1 MVAENPGS
9 TVLAQYTPVGRECE
23 SYQSEADLEAEFI
36 ATLCSQ
42 AYERVMITC
51 EADLVT
57 NLRAQLEALN
67 GMVFSDGEWQ
77 RFFSSVIASETEGIV
92 EKTRKIQQDHVQ
104 LLRRDDGSTKNIR
117 LIDKSN
123 IHNNRLQVVN
133 QYETAAGLHENR
145 YDVTILVNGLPLVH
159 VELKRRGVAMR
170 EAFNQIDRY
179 QRESFWSGAGLFEY
193 VQIFVISNGT
203 RTKYYAN
210 TTRDK
215 HVSPNRRGR
224 RAGDTYEFTMW
235 WADASNLPITD
246 LTDFARTFFAR
257 HTLLAILTRYCV
269 FNSAQELMVMRP
281 YQIVAAEAILNRI
294 ELAGNYEQMGTVA
307 AGGYIWHT
315 TGSGK
320 TLTSFKTAQLAKELD
335 LLDRVLFVVDRQDLD
350 FKTMKDFEHFQQG
363 AVSGS
368 TSTRKLREALDTSDA
383 RIVVTTIQKLTRL
396 IARYPDHPVYGEH
409 VAIIFDE
416 CHRSLFG
423 QMQQDITRVFKRYH
437 LFGFTGTPIFA
448 TNAGPGGVPKSS
460 ARSGAKHKPRLRT
473 TEQVFGE
480 RLHTYTI
487 VDAIRDKTVLPFKM
501 DYVKSGDEAEEV
513 RDLDVS
519 DIDRERALLDH
530 KRVAGIV
537 SYILEHFNQKT
548 KRGHTYRLKDRHLN
562 GFNSIFATASIPAVK
577 AYYAEFARQQADLPL
592 AQRLKVALIFS
603 FAPNEATP
611 DGLLP
616 EEDFSPV
623 TLDASSREFL
633 DAAMAEYNQV
643 FGTSFDTSGDSFAGY
658 HKDVA
663 RRLEDREIDLL
674 IVVNMFLTGFDAKTL
689 NTLWVDKKLRHHGLI
704 QAFSRTNRILNTVK
718 AYGTIVC
725 FRNLEPATNEALA
738 LFGDHEATGLVLLRP
753 YDEYYAEYR
762 AQVDELFDRFPVP
775 ASLDDER
782 AFITLCG
789 QLLRQ
794 RNILL
799 SFDQFTE
806 DQWLLT
812 DRQWQ
817 DYLSAYNDLWTEW
830 RLGQQGEKET
840 INDDLVFEIELV
852 KQVAMDLPAILAL
865 VQQHHEANTQ
875 DKQIPASI
883 SRAIDSSPS
892 LRSKKDLIERFVA
905 TLAPDVDASLAWPD
919 FVEAAKSRE
928 LDQIIADERLKADPA
943 REFMANAFRD
953 GGVPASGTAI
963 TRILPPTSRFAQ
975 SGQHATI
982 KARVLDR
989 LREFFSRFADL

>member
-1 MVAENPGS
+1 MTNPTAFGMVAENPGS
-9 TVLAQYTPVGRECE
+9 TVLAQYTPVGRQDEA
-23 SYQSEADLEAEFI
+23 YQSEADLEAEFI

-42 AYERVMITC
+42 AYERVIITC
-51 EADLVT
+51 EADLVA

-67 GMVFSDGEWQ
+67 GTALSDSEWQ
-77 RFFSSVIASETEGIV
+77 RFFSSVIASETEGIAD
-92 EKTRKIQQDHVQ
+92 KTRKIQQDHVQ
-104 LLRRDDGSTKNIR
+104 LLRRDDGTTKNIR
-117 LIDKSN
+117 LIDKAN

-133 QYETAAGLHENR
+133 QYETGAGLHENR

-159 VELKRRGVAMR
+159 VELKRRGVALR

-193 VQIFVISNGT
+193 VQLFVISNGT

-210 TTRDK
+210 TTRAK
-215 HVSPNRRGR
+215 HVNPDRRGR
-224 RAGDTYEFTMW
+224 RAGDTFEFTMW
-235 WADASNLPITD
+235 WADARNQPIPD
-246 LTDFARTFFAR
+246 LADFARTFFAR

-294 ELAGNYEQMGTVA
+294 ELASNYKKMGTVG
-307 AGGYIWHT
+307 AGGFIWHT

-350 FKTMKDFEHFQQG
+350 FKTMKDFEHFQAG

-368 TSTRKLREALDTSDA
+368 TSTKKLREALDTADA

-396 IARYPDHPVYGEH
+396 IARYPAHPVYQEH

-423 QMQQDITRVFKRYH
+423 QMQQDITRVFQRYH

-448 TNAGPGGVPKSS
+448 ANAAMGGNPQVK
-460 ARSGAKHKPRLRT
+460 T
-473 TEQVFGE
+473 TQQVFGD

-487 VDAIRDKTVLPFKM
+487 VDAIRDKTVLPFKI
-501 DYVKSGDEAEEV
+501 DYVKSGDEAEEIS
-513 RDLDVS
+513 DLNVA
-519 DIDRERALLDH
+519 DIDREGALLDR
-530 KRVAGIV
+530 KRVTGIV

-548 KRGHTYRLKDRHLN
+548 KRGHTYRLKDRQLN
-562 GFNSIFATASIPAVK
+562 GFNSILATASIPAAK
-577 AYYAEFARQQADLPL
+577 AYYAEFARQQASLPE
-592 AQRLKVALIFS
+592 AQRLKVALIYS
-603 FAPNEATP
+603 FAPNEAAP

-616 EEDFSPV
+616 EEDFSPA
-623 TLDASSREFL
+623 TLDTSSREFL
-633 DAAMAEYNQV
+633 DAAMADYNQT
-643 FGTSFDTSGDSFAGY
+643 FGVTFDTSGDSFAGY

-663 RRLEDREIDLL
+663 RRLEDRALDLL

-718 AYGTIVC
+718 TFGTIVC
-725 FRNLEPATNEALA
+725 FRNLEQATNDALA
-738 LFGDHEATGLVLLRP
+738 LFGDHEATGLVLLRT
-753 YDEYYAEYR
+753 YAEYYAEYR
-762 AQVDELFDRFPVP
+762 SQVDELLTGFPNPVLP
-775 ASLDDER
+775 EDER
-782 AFITLCG
+782 AFIKLLG

-799 SFDQFTE
+799 SFDQFTQ

-812 DRQWQ
+812 QRQWD
-817 DYLSAYNDLWTEW
+817 DYLSTYNDLWNDY
-830 RLGQQGEKET
+830 RLGQTGEKET

-865 VQQHHEANTQ
+865 VQQHHAANTQ
-875 DKQIPASI
+875 DKEIPASI

-905 TLAPDVDASLAWPD
+905 TLAPEAEVGQAWPA
-919 FVEAAKSRE
+919 FIEAAMAQE
-928 LDQIIADERLKADPA
+928 LDQIIAEERLKPGPA
-943 REFMANAFRD
+943 REFMAGAQRD
-953 GGVPASGTAI
+953 GVVPTTGLALGA
-963 TRILPPTSRFAQ
+963 ILPPISRFAADDQ
-975 SGQHATI
+975 LSQT
-982 KARVLDR
+982 KTRVLAR
-989 LREFFSRFADL
+989 LAQFLERYADL